1 MARERKPK
9 TCTIRMTPVNIDV
22 DETQTHY
29 LIFVSP
35 GIHAQQ
41 QGIGYHRSRLPKC
54 RCVLYGGRGLRCR
67 NCRGLDATGLGT
79 YVGKLLWSYPAVPV
93 KVPVEQLTEVWPQR
107 VKQDGQ
113 RLPDALRWAGPVRGW
128 VAV

>member
-9 TCTIRMTPVNIDV
+9 TRIIRMTPVNIDV

-54 RCVLYGGRGLRCR
+54 RCPIYSGRGLRCR
-67 NCRGLDATGLGT
+67 NYRGWSADGMGRH
-79 YVGKLLWSYPAVPV
+79 VGRLLRSYPTVPV
-93 KVPVEQLTEVWPQR
+93 KVPVEQLTEIWPQR
-107 VKQDGQ
+107 VRQDGQ